1 MTDKAEFER
10 EIAKHLNAAEEMFGR
25 AFVIELLQE
34 QIRKR
39 PKVLTFK
46 INPSKTVERK
56 ELKIRFLTK
65 EEKKF
70 FVPVFD

>member
-25 AFVIELLQE
+25 AFVIELLKE

-39 PKVLTFK
+39 PTVL
-46 INPSKTVERK
+46 
-56 ELKIRFLTK
+56 RFCTK